1 MPDPYDVLAKY
12 VLAFLSALSSKWRMN
27 MRIRG
32 LIVCVGFL
40 LSALVIAQTAD
51 VVAPLQSALDQAKS
65 ERAELLAPRAYLKAN
80 ESIKELQKEVN
91 SNAKPERIQKKQAE
105 TQQAVGKAQQTIAQS
120 NKTLQTVLKAYDDA
134 VLAGAPKSMGDAWG
148 KAEQRFKQAVSEVEG
163 NDLDDARSKGA
174 EAEVLLRDVELQAIK
189 NSVLAEARDLIGKA
203 QAAKVPEFAPRS
215 FVVAQQQLTLADQ
228 QLTRSRYELAEPTRL
243 AAQAGYEAKHAQYLA
258 RLIEQAQSS
267 DGQKQHLAEQQ
278 LLAIEDPIRQVVG
291 ELEIPATFDQGY
303 SAALTEARNKV
314 QQQQQALI
322 AARQAA
328 QDRDQDI
335 ADLKREATELK
346 TRLGGESEE
355 RQTLLKKLTAQ
366 ERQRENIGKIESM
379 FAADEGRVYRQ
390 ANQLVL
396 SLNAIKFRS
405 GKSTIEPASFAVLA
419 KVSEA
424 IKLFPS
430 ANMVVEGHTDS
441 EGSDS
446 ANLLLSQDRADAVR
460 QYLISN
466 LGVSAEKVSSV
477 GYGEAKPIA
486 SNETESGRA
495 RNRRIDVVMDIG
507 SAQ

>member
-1 MPDPYDVLAKY
+1 
-12 VLAFLSALSSKWRMN
+12 MN
-27 MRIRG
+27 MRIHG
-32 LIVCVGFL
+32 LVVCAGLL
-40 LSALVIAQTAD
+40 LSALVFAQTAD
-51 VVAPLQSALDQAKS
+51 VLAPLQSSFEQA
-65 ERAELLAPRAYLKAN
+65 RAARGELLAPRAYNKAN
-80 ESIKELQKEVN
+80 DALKDLQKDVN
-91 SNAKPERIQKKQAE
+91 SKAKPERVQKKQAE
-105 TQQAVGKAQQTIAQS
+105 TQQAIDKTQQVVTQS
-120 NKTLQTVLKAYDDA
+120 NKTLQTVIKAYDDA
-134 VLAGAPKSMGDAWG
+134 VQAGAAKSVGDAWN
-148 KAEQRFKQAVSEVEG
+148 KAEQRFKQAVAEVES

-189 NSVLAEARDLIGKA
+189 NSILNEARDVIAKA
-203 QAAKVPEFAPRS
+203 QAAKVPDFTPRS
-215 FVVAQQQLTLADQ
+215 FAVAQQQLALADQ

-243 AAQAGYEAKHAQYLA
+243 AAQAVYETRHAQYLA
-258 RLIEQAQSS
+258 QLIEQAQAS

-278 LLAIEDPIRQVVG
+278 LLAIEAPIRQLVT

-303 SAALTEARNKV
+303 TPALTEARNKI

-322 AARQAA
+322 EARQAA
-328 QDRDQDI
+328 QDREQDI
-335 ADLKREATELK
+335 ADLKREAGELK
-346 TRLGGESEE
+346 TKLGGESEE
-355 RQTLLKKLTAQ
+355 RQSLLKKLTAQ
-366 ERQRENIGKIESM
+366 ERLRDNIGQIEAM
-379 FAADEGRVYRQ
+379 FGADEGRVYRQ

-405 GKSTIEPASFAVLA
+405 GKSTIEPASFPVLA
-419 KVSEA
+419 KIGDA
-424 IKLFPS
+424 IKLFPG
-430 ANMVVEGHTDS
+430 AGMVVEGHTDS

-486 SNETESGRA
+486 SNETETGRA